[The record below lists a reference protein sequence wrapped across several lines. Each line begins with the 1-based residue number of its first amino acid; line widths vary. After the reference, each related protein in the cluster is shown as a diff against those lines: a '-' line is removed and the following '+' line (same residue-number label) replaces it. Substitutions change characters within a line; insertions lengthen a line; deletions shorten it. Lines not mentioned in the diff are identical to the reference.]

1 MFDSILLNTIYF
13 SITYVSY
20 SLSESVRDVQFCPH
34 QHFSFAAVQEN
45 GYVQLWDLR
54 RTDRFERQFAAHS
67 GPVFSCDWHPEERNL
82 IATAGRDKTIKVN
95 FLCLFNFIK

>member
-1 MFDSILLNTIYF
+1 MIFNYLYIF
-13 SITYVSY
+13 F

-95 FLCLFNFIK
+95 ILYVH

>member
-1 MFDSILLNTIYF
+1 MIFDYLYF
-13 SITYVSY
+13 V

-95 FLCLFNFIK
+95 ILYVH